1 MVTDLD
7 RNELQ
12 QFLGDM
18 VAIERQLDGHLGRQL
33 REIARQPQVA
43 EAIERFHRMVR
54 SQREALEARLHT
66 VGGEEVTS
74 PTRIAAIPLP
84 VAADMQHDESDR
96 VASTALHTLYIAFNH
111 AAFGYAMLHAVAHR
125 YFDSQAE
132 GNTAD
137 LAEAH
142 LRSYAAAAQE
152 INQMVSDVIVREL
165 SQRDQ
170 ACQCRCPSCALGV
183 CLCASHGTNTV
194 NQAWRETS
202 PSAPSGGI
210 WVRPPRS
217 NSVAARV
224 GLCEG
229 DRIIAVDDQEIASD
243 LDIGSIQAAIR
254 KHQSGEEIRL
264 QVRRATGELQ
274 EVTVTRP

>member
-1 MVTDLD
+1 MVTDLNG
-7 RNELQ
+7 NELQ
-12 QFLGDM
+12 QFLGDL
-18 VAIERQLDGHLGRQL
+18 VAMERQLDGYIGRQL
-33 REIARQPQVA
+33 QEVAWHPKVA
-43 EAIERFHRMVR
+43 EAIKRFHQMVR
-54 SQREALEARLHT
+54 SQREALEARRQT
-66 VGGEEVTS
+66 VGGKQAAS
-74 PTRIAAIPLP
+74 PTRIAP
-84 VAADMQHDESDR
+84 VPFPEDTRHEENDK
-96 VASTALHTLYIAFNH
+96 VASAALHTLYTAFNH

-142 LRSYAAAAQE
+142 LRAYAAAAQE
-152 INQMVSDVIVREL
+152 INQIVSDVIVREL
-165 SQRDQ
+165 SQRDH
-170 ACQCRCPSCALGV
+170 ACRCQCPSCALGV
-183 CLCASHGTNTV
+183 CLCAPHGTNTV

-217 NSVAARV
+217 NSVAARA
-224 GLCEG
+224 GLRDG
-229 DRIIAVDDQEIASD
+229 DRVIAVDDQEIASD
-243 LDIGSIQAAIR
+243 LDVGSMQTAIR